1 MKIILKFLLGAIT
14 GLALVHLIIVMPQV
28 HRNFI
33 RQYVGQK
40 VVEIVKLD
48 KNGKLLG
55 GGTGFSI
62 RGPSGKKYIMTN
74 AHVCD
79 AFKGSDTANIKLNS
93 GETLQRKILQL
104 SPLTD
109 LCLIEGVD
117 SLGTLELGKS
127 IYIGETIMIVGHPLL
142 MPLAVTEGDII
153 DTRIQEIGLGIIG
166 IDVQE
171 SECHQPKN
179 KIVNQEFGFFGVL
192 PVCMEEIMSYQTTAV
207 SLPGSSG
214 SPVVNTLGQVI
225 GVNFAGDGMVH
236 WGLSVPLQDIKTF
249 LADR

>member
-1 MKIILKFLLGAIT
+1 MKRIVQLLLGAAT
-14 GLALVHLIIVMPQV
+14 GIAVLHLIIITPQMR
-28 HRNFI
+28 RNFI
-33 RQYVGQK
+33 RKYVGSK
-40 VVEIVKLD
+40 VVEIVKTKD
-48 KNGKLLG
+48 GKPIG
-55 GGTGFSI
+55 GGTGFGI
-62 RGPSGKKYIMTN
+62 KAPSGREYIMTN
-74 AHVCD
+74 AHVCS
-79 AFKGSDTANIKLNS
+79 AFKDEDPTVLLPNGSMVK
-93 GETLQRKILQL
+93 RKIL
-104 SPLTD
+104 SISDTTD
-109 LCLIEGVD
+109 LCLIEGVTG
-117 SLGTLELGKS
+117 LGALELGKS
-127 IYIGETIMIVGHPLL
+127 VYIGETIMIVGHPLL